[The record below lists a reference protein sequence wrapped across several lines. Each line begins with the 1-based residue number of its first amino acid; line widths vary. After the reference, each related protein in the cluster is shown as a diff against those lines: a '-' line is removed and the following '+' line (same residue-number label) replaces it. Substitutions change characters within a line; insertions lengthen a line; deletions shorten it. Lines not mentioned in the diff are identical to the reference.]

1 MTQHAAI
8 QSAETMAFLRAVVA
22 GEENLAVRSEDLLA
36 KHFLGRKYRF
46 LIGVGVPALLRRI
59 LELAVPGSYGFAIAR
74 TRHFDEV
81 LLSEIRAGVEQVVLL
96 GAGYDSR
103 PFRFR
108 DALGNIGVFE
118 IDHPGTQARK
128 RRMLDEIGAASPAN
142 LSYIAADF
150 NQQSLPEALADHGF
164 SPDRKTLFL
173 WEGVSYYLPRPVVE
187 GVLDFVSGCAAGSS
201 IVFDYATAAFIN
213 GDTSTYGGEQVARWL
228 KKIREPF
235 LFGLDPQETPEF
247 LGARKLHA
255 VSDLGPEDL
264 ATTYLKTRDG
274 RCMGKTFGHVR
285 MVHARTPGATQP
297 AASAA
302 AIPVNEGCAS
312 TSQAEPRQDS
322 ASCEDRRADTMQAA
336 PMLGGLIY
344 EAVMERSSMRALNDA
359 LRQTFTGG
367 RVVVSPGVLS
377 LPPQAN
383 AEVLKQVRHFTA
395 FDAENDPY
403 HDFGRFDLAGVTYVF
418 EVDCCARD
426 IPGSK
431 DPADAGKATR
441 MLTIMRADEY

>member
-8 QSAETMAFLRAVVA
+8 RSAETMAFLRAVVS
-22 GEENLAVRSEDLLA
+22 GEQNLAVRSEDLLA
-36 KHFLGRKYRF
+36 KHFLGRKYRL
-46 LIGVGVPALLRRI
+46 LIGVGLQALTKRI
-59 LELAVPGSYGFAIAR
+59 LEVAVPGSYGFAIAR

-108 DALGNIGVFE
+108 DVLGDIRVFE

-128 RRMLDEIGAASPAN
+128 RRMLDEIGETNPPN

-150 NQQSLPEALADHGF
+150 NRQSLPEALADHGF

-201 IVFDYATAAFIN
+201 IVFDYATKAFVK
-213 GDTSTYGGEQVARWL
+213 GDTSTYGGAQVARWL

-235 LFGLDPQETPEF
+235 LFGLNPEETPEF
-247 LGARKLHA
+247 LSARKLHA

-264 ATTYLKTRDG
+264 AKTYLKSKDG
-274 RCMGKTFGHVR
+274 RCIGKTFGHVR
-285 MVHARTPGATQP
+285 MVHARTPSAPQP
-297 AASAA
+297 TVRCHH
-302 AIPVNEGCAS
+302 PLNEGCAS
-312 TSQAEPRQDS
+312 TSQAGSRHDS
-322 ASCEDRRADTMQAA
+322 GPSEAYHADTMQV
-336 PMLGGLIY
+336 PMLDGLIY
-344 EAVMERSSMRALNDA
+344 EAVMERNSMRTLNDA

-367 RVVVSPGVLS
+367 RIVVSPGVLS

-383 AEVLKQVRHFTA
+383 AEVLERVRYFTA
-395 FDAENDPY
+395 FDAENDAY

-418 EVDCCARD
+418 EVACNAHD
-426 IPGSK
+426 IHPSK
-431 DPADAGKATR
+431 SGDLGKATR
-441 MLTIMRADEY
+441 VLTIMRADEY